1 MKTPKEY
8 NDNFKKGIITR
19 DMLEACLYSVNK
31 RAKNCRDKEL
41 EIRDYYRFSRYAYDK
56 YHNEDKYRNQ
66 KKDIINK
73 KKFFYQLFRLTV
85 FMLKHKYEDREFM
98 TMNQNILH
106 IINYIKYYTK
116 TAIGTEI

>member
-1 MKTPKEY
+1 
-8 NDNFKKGIITR
+8 
-19 DMLEACLYSVNK
+19 MLEACLYSVNK